1 MASVGDQSLAT
12 DEMGCSSISFIDF
25 PEDVLLC
32 VLSFLTPADVAAFA
46 CTSKRFVS
54 LCRDDDG
61 KLWFAMCD
69 RRWGSMTQIRE
80 WGKGAISYRLLYKTL
95 SAWENLIGFWRRS
108 GAGTAATSSSSP
120 PLVLFEWG
128 SSFLT
133 GLRVSPSTNGT
144 YDVVKAPFLW
154 MSLSQEGQ
162 VVNFLDPDGR
172 SEILA
177 DVGSFGIEE
186 YSENDLVPVNV
197 SFMGKSHFVVEE
209 DLSFT
214 YSNTPEQKKNGI
226 RRSSS
231 TLSLRG
237 EDGGVGEDVVGTEI
251 GSPES
256 LPDRLMS
263 EIYQYFANRTS
274 PVGDRASRRQ
284 RRKEKERQSRR
295 KWEPEHFVK
304 IVNCSPTPSRPLQG
318 LWKVLLNCFFNLSF
332 SNAYF
337 SLLFQMVEY
346 MCVVIG
352 LYSILFVIAPLEV
365 GYAKFGRN
373 LTQYKY
379 LLLFW
384 SVRGI

>member
-1 MASVGDQSLAT
+1 MASVRDQSLAI
-12 DEMGCSSISFIDF
+12 DGAGCSISFIDF
-25 PEDVLLC
+25 PEDVQLC
-32 VLSFLTPADVAAFA
+32 ILSFLTPDDVASFA
-46 CTSKRFVS
+46 CTSKRCVS
-54 LCRDDDG
+54 LCRDDG

-69 RRWGSMTQIRE
+69 KRWGSMTQIRK
-80 WGKGAISYRLLYKTL
+80 WGKGRISYRLLYKTL
-95 SAWENLIGFWRRS
+95 NKWENLIGFWRRS
-108 GAGTAATSSSSP
+108 GSGTDGTSSP
-120 PLVLFEWG
+120 PLVFFEWG

-133 GLRVSPSTNGT
+133 GSRVLPSTNGT
-144 YDVVKAPFLW
+144 YDVIKAPFLW

-172 SEILA
+172 SDILA
-177 DVGSFGIEE
+177 DFSSSGINE

-214 YSNTPEQKKNGI
+214 YSNTPEQKKTAI

-231 TLSLRG
+231 TVSLCG
-237 EDGGVGEDVVGTEI
+237 DDGGVGEDVIGSEI

-295 KWEPEHFVK
+295 KRDSEHFVK
-304 IVNCSPTPSRPLQG
+304 VANCSPTPSRPLQG
-318 LWKVLLNCFFNLSF
+318 LWKVLLNCFFVF
-332 SNAYF
+332 YAY
-337 SLLFQMVEY
+337 
-346 MCVVIG
+346 
-352 LYSILFVIAPLEV
+352 IAC
-365 GYAKFGRN
+365 FDGRI
-373 LTQYKY
+373 
-379 LLLFW
+379 
-384 SVRGI
+384 SVR